1 MPAHLLWC
9 GEGDHLD
16 VLGHFHDDVKP
27 RRHTDWMTSGAHFTR
42 QRFASLMDAIVSFQ
56 LEA

>member
-1 MPAHLLWC
+1 
-9 GEGDHLD
+9 
-16 VLGHFHDDVKP
+16 LGHFHDDVKP